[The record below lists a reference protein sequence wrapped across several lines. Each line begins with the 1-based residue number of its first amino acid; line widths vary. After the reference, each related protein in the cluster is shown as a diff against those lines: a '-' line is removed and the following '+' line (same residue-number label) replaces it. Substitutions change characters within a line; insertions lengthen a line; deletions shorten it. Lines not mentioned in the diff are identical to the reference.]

1 MNDEHLPQERPT
13 PINVIVGAS
22 IIATSIAAAFF
33 WGVHFR
39 VFGSKIE
46 WLNKPEQIGF
56 MGWILAGAFGAGFM
70 LGGARAG
77 MKAVIWVAVLIV
89 GPAVIGAIRASLS

>member
-1 MNDEHLPQERPT
+1 MSDEQLPQDRPT

-22 IIATSIAAAFF
+22 IIGASIAAAFW

-46 WLNKPEQIGF
+46 WVNHPEQIGF
-56 MGWILAGAFGAGFM
+56 VGWILAGAFGAGFM
-70 LGGARAG
+70 LGGARTG
-77 MKAVIWVAVLIV
+77 IKALISLAVLV
-89 GPAVIGAIRASLS
+89 VAAAVIGAIRAALS